1 MACGSRHDGLTSRTN
16 PTRILPALALLAA
29 CGSSVRSGP
38 AAGGNAGAGESSTSG
53 ASGGLESGTGGDGTS
68 GSGAGVSGSSGKRG
82 SSDGGSGGS
91 APGGGGG
98 SSGTTSEGGAAE
110 GGGNRGGAAPS
121 DGGSAGVPCGGVGSG
136 GKASGDDA
144 PPPAGTNT
152 VLRWYE
158 NEQFLGEQ
166 SGNALLIFQTDFGAN
181 MGKSMAELPV
191 NNVYHQ
197 PMRLSFDQAATLTPG
212 LYSCEDGIDAEGTS
226 ATAAPVSLY
235 VLDGT
240 YASVTPDSWSSTSF
254 LPFYW
259 SLLGAHRACGTD
271 SEGFSSTAWVRVDT
285 AGEAVSA
292 EFDLAIASNRD
303 ELACATLRVHGVLKD
318 VPVEQCALSQECIAL
333 LGHDLGIRAEP

>member
-1 MACGSRHDGLTSRTN
+1 L
-16 PTRILPALALLAA
+16 
-29 CGSSVRSGP
+29 
-38 AAGGNAGAGESSTSG
+38 GGE
-53 ASGGLESGTGGDGTS
+53 
-68 GSGAGVSGSSGKRG
+68 
-82 SSDGGSGGS
+82 
-91 APGGGGG
+91 
-98 SSGTTSEGGAAE
+98 
-110 GGGNRGGAAPS
+110 
-121 DGGSAGVPCGGVGSG
+121 
-136 GKASGDDA
+136 ASGDDA
-144 PPPAGTNT
+144 PPPSGANT

-191 NNVYHQ
+191 NNVYYQ

-212 LYSCEDGIDAEGTS
+212 LYSCEDGIDAKGTS

-240 YASVTPDSWSSTSF
+240 YASVTPDSWSPSSF

-259 SLLGAHRACGTD
+259 TLLGTHRACGTD
-271 SEGFSSTAWVRVDT
+271 VEGFSSTAWVRVDT
-285 AGEAVSA
+285 TGEAVSA
-292 EFDLAIASNRD
+292 EFDLAITSNRA

-318 VPVEQCALSQECIAL
+318 VPVEQCALSQECNAL